1 MYVKKNLFLFIIACA
16 FFIICGGCQTRPVVI
31 TTDESIVGS
40 QISAGKLETIH
51 DSIRSILHSMMFGL
65 ETQLQSQ
72 SMELT
77 TLSTRLTDTMLSFRN
92 LSAELDNLNIQLT
105 KEQERVQTRNKI
117 LFWFGIIGAIILLG
131 KIIAFILYAKRVPI
145 PRWLDIVL

>member
-1 MYVKKNLFLFIIACA
+1 MLKKIFFFLLLLAPFLLFAEDVKHDPLLSQQMSLSSAVRSA
-16 FFIICGGCQTRPVVI
+16 L
-31 TTDESIVGS
+31 ESS
-40 QISAGKLETIH
+40 KQSMTQLEAYYN
-51 DSIRSILHSMMFGL
+51 SMMFGL